1 MTAWVLLVR
10 YGEVAIKGRATRD
23 FMERMLIDN
32 LSDALS
38 KNAIPYRKAVRVPGR
53 IIIGSFSS
61 EEEAINASE
70 HAARVMGVVSVSPS
84 VIAKFTSVEDI
95 VGKSLEFFKDRAKG
109 NSFAVCVNR
118 VGVHEFT
125 SIDIE
130 KAVGQRIK
138 ESTGLKVDLEE
149 PSYTAYIEVRGKY
162 IYLYD
167 KVISGP
173 GGLPIGSEGAVLSLF
188 SGGIDSPVA
197 AWYAMRRG
205 CRTDMVLFN
214 LGGEEQ
220 VKSVL
225 KVAGVLVKKWAYGY
239 VPRLYVVDLRTLAPR
254 ILLSSPEG
262 YVVIIVRR
270 LMMKLASML
279 AEKIGAKALV
289 TGENLGQV
297 ASQTLDNLCVISN
310 ASKLPVLRPLIGFDK
325 DEVVKLAKRIGTYKY
340 SIEVKEYCPVGT
352 RRVTTKAVLSKVV
365 EIEREVGI
373 SEEDLFNA
381 VESAATYNL
390 WEVISQDLSLKNSL

>member
-1 MTAWVLLVR
+1 MAIWVMLVR
-10 YGEVAIKGRATRD
+10 YGEVAIKGRTTRG
-23 FMERMLIDN
+23 FMERKLVDN
-32 LSDALS
+32 LSDALN

-61 EEEAINASE
+61 EEEALNASE
-70 HAARVMGVVSVSPS
+70 HVARVMGVVSVSPS
-84 VIAKFTSVEDI
+84 VIARFTSVKDI
-95 VGKSLEFFKDRAKG
+95 VEKSLDFFRDRVKG

-125 SIDIE
+125 SIDLE
-130 KAVGQRIK
+130 KAVGQGIK
-138 ESTGLKVDLEE
+138 ESTGLKVDLEK
-149 PSYTAYIEVRGKY
+149 PDYTAYIEVRGKY

-167 KVISGP
+167 KVVSGP
-173 GGLPIGSEGAVLSLF
+173 GGLPIGSEGVALSLF

-197 AWYAMRRG
+197 TWYAMRRG

-220 VKSVL
+220 VRSVL
-225 KVAGVLVKKWAYGY
+225 KVAEVLVKKWAYGY
-239 VPRLYVVDLRTLAPR
+239 EPRLHVVDLRTLVPR
-254 ILLSSPEG
+254 ILLSSPES

-297 ASQTLDNLCVISN
+297 ASQTLDNLYVISN
-310 ASKLPVLRPLIGFDK
+310 ASRLPVLRPLIGFDK
-325 DEVVKLAKRIGTYKY
+325 DEIVKLAKRIGTYDY
-340 SIEVKEYCPVGT
+340 SIKVKEYCPVGT
-352 RRVTTKAVLSKVV
+352 RRATTKATLSKVI
-365 EIEREVGI
+365 EIEGEVGI
-373 SEEDLFNA
+373 SEEDLSN
-381 VESAATYNL
+381 VIESAATYNL
-390 WEVISQDLSLKNSL
+390 WKISS

>member
-1 MTAWVLLVR
+1 MAVWVLLIR
-10 YGEVAIKGRATRD
+10 YGEVAIKGRTTRS
-23 FMERMLIDN
+23 FMERRLVDN
-32 LSDALS
+32 LSDALN
-38 KNAIPYRKAVRVPGR
+38 KNAITYGKAVRVPGR

-61 EEEAINASE
+61 EEDALNASE
-70 HAARVMGVVSVSPS
+70 HVARVMGVVSVSPS
-84 VIAKFTSVEDI
+84 VIARFTDVEDI
-95 VGKSLEFFKDRAKG
+95 VEKSIEFFRNRVRG

-118 VGVHEFT
+118 IGVHEFT
-125 SIDIE
+125 SLDLE
-130 KAVGQRIK
+130 KVVGQRIK
-138 ESTGLKVDLEE
+138 DSTGLKVDLEK
-149 PSYTAYIEVRGKY
+149 PDYTAYIEVRGKY

-167 KVISGP
+167 KVIGGP
-173 GGLPIGSEGAVLSLF
+173 GGLPIGSEGVVLSLF

-197 AWYAMRRG
+197 TWYAMRRG

-220 VKSVL
+220 VRSVL

-239 VPRLYVVDLRTLAPR
+239 EPRLHVVDLRALVPR

-262 YVVIIVRR
+262 YVVIVVRR
-270 LMMKLASML
+270 LMMKLASIL

-297 ASQTLDNLCVISN
+297 ASQTLDNLYVISN
-310 ASKLPVLRPLIGFDK
+310 ASKLPVLRPLVGFDK
-325 DEVVKLAKRIGTYKY
+325 DEIVKLAKRIGTYDY

-352 RRVTTKAVLSKVV
+352 RRVTTKAVLSKVI
-365 EIEREVGI
+365 EIEKEVGI

-381 VESAATYNL
+381 VESAAVYNL
-390 WEVISQDLSLKNSL
+390 WEISS